1 MVVHAGSITE
11 DSENQ
16 TQPLFISVR
25 EAKKTTKKLTHLLLF
40 SEFSQLRNIPQ
51 NRAIWLQKILPIISE
66 NKTVSS
72 ISTIGDELKFWEV
85 INNNHS
91 NLN

>member
-16 TQPLFISVR
+16 TQPLFICLS
-25 EAKKTTKKLTHLLLF
+25 EAKTTTKKLTHLLLF
-40 SEFSQLRNIPQ
+40 SEFYQLRNISQ
-51 NRAIWLQKILPIISE
+51 NRAIWLHKILPIISE

-85 INNNHS
+85 INNNPS